1 MPSYT
6 FTLNVET
13 KIAEA
18 RLRAFRATAEKEL
31 SSIQQATSNAST
43 GGGGGRRGGISGGGG
58 GSSGGYGS
66 GSVVVGQGSGLK
78 EIERF
83 RAAQAAAEVEAA
95 AAAAKQEAELRKF
108 TLMRLEAEEMYQA
121 EVRKG
126 GLAQTNALK
135 MYEAEIRKIGLL
147 QLEAEQMHQAEVR
160 QTGLM
165 RLNAEQMYEAEIR
178 KSGLMR
184 LEAEQMYQAEVRQTG
199 LMQLEAQ
206 KMNQQFNA
214 GQLDGQG
221 LPTQKASKWS
231 NLDHVLKTGFLAYG
245 TYLAA
250 SQAITGLYDFG
261 KVGAQ
266 QERTAQTFEQLAERI
281 GVSADGMRAAV
292 QKASHGTIDEMTGMG
307 LSAQVLAQNFAGS
320 LDDIEGDT
328 EILIRAA
335 RRFSQVYTDENGQ
348 NLSTQAIYARLIKF
362 SREGNKELVD
372 QFGLSNELIANLLN
386 IPNQGLR
393 GAEGAENR
401 WKGMIMAL
409 ELELKKLGE
418 ATGTPAD
425 RIEAAEAR
433 WTKAVDNMRTA
444 AIEPVTVTVE
454 FAGNFLEQNIKS
466 FDFYRDRL
474 PGNDISNKFSSLP
487 PTMGQGQPSF
497 WNKIFGGGAAGQEKG
512 AYPNIAAGQKIEDT
526 FKRMSLSFQALPLL
540 EYTEEMENLDAAVQ
554 NFLKTWELIGQLS
567 DKGRLDPTEVAAA
580 RQKWETQAASFM
592 VADNVTDPFLAGLAA
607 WSAQLEKTLHP
618 TGSAVEREDFG
629 YLNPEY
635 ARQQAARRDIQVRVA
650 QIQHA
655 QDVVA
660 GTASVG
666 SLSEAERDYRMAVG
680 GAAERL
686 AILQAAVDNA
696 KYGTDEYWKAL
707 LSLAGEMDAIRGEI
721 RSKVGDIKQ
730 WQLDMRLVGATPFSK
745 LSIMQQYGGEGIKP
759 GSPEERA
766 YQLEIANL
774 QQSVIEE
781 NKRLGEEAQRE
792 WKQTAKDV
800 EQMFESAADKLMG
813 IPGVTSLTPVTEQ
826 EMLDTR
832 YGVYSNKADEWMRRV
847 RDEVMDFTR
856 DTRTDENG
864 VTTETLRPR
873 VTRDYSDVSREQVE
887 KLTGMAAGT
896 PHDVMIPRLERMWES
911 GSLFADKNNLGLM
924 NMDSIR
930 ASFEEMKQG
939 ATGRQNQRQY
949 IMEQLGV
956 SMSDASL
963 ITGTQAPIVQ
973 MMTGGQSEE
982 EITAQLGPVANTLRS
997 AAMAS
1002 LTSGTGFM
1010 AEISAGWKKDIDENI
1025 TKLDPLGDMI
1035 GKRLRDRINT
1045 TIGGLGLI
1053 DGIVAR
1059 VIAELADGGV

>member
-31 SSIQQATSNAST
+31 SSIQAATSNVQS
-43 GGGGGRRGGISGGGG
+43 GGGRGNRQ
-58 GSSGGYGS
+58 
-66 GSVVVGQGSGLK
+66 VGLLNT
-78 EIERF
+78 
-83 RAAQAAAEVEAA
+83 AAQVRRDSQEAA
-95 AAAAKQEAELRKF
+95 MAAIDVIEKVKARSLPAGSIFGLDEKGLRQ
-108 TLMRLEAEEMYQA
+108 Y
-121 EVRKG
+121 
-126 GLAQTNALK
+126 
-135 MYEAEIRKIGLL
+135 
-147 QLEAEQMHQAEVR
+147 
-160 QTGLM
+160 
-165 RLNAEQMYEAEIR
+165 
-178 KSGLMR
+178 
-184 LEAEQMYQAEVRQTG
+184 G
-199 LMQLEAQ
+199 LMQARALEMNKNLDKGQVNQ
-206 KMNQQFNA
+206 KKSNQ
-214 GQLDGQG
+214 
-221 LPTQKASKWS
+221 WS

-250 SQAITGLYDFG
+250 SKAIAGIYDFG

-266 QERTAQTFEQLAERI
+266 QERTAQTFEQLAQRI

-292 QKASHGTIDEMTGMG
+292 QRASHGTIDEMTGMG

-386 IPNQGLR
+386 IPNIGLR

-418 ATGTPAD
+418 ATDTPAD
-425 RIEAAEAR
+425 KIEAAEAR
-433 WTKAVDNMRTA
+433 WTTAVNKIRESTIGLSTGMVETA
-444 AIEPVTVTVE
+444 ATAMEGVAVFKGKQENRNRAEVIKREQVNSSDPVIQAHVEQLRWLKEELVRTNNFMEYNRGLVTTLAIYDQYIE
-454 FAGNFLEQNIKS
+454 QI
-466 FDFYRDRL
+466 R
-474 PGNDISNKFSSLP
+474 
-487 PTMGQGQPSF
+487 
-497 WNKIFGGGAAGQEKG
+497 
-512 AYPNIAAGQKIEDT
+512 
-526 FKRMSLSFQALPLL
+526 
-540 EYTEEMENLDAAVQ
+540 
-554 NFLKTWELIGQLS
+554 
-567 DKGRLDPTEVAAA
+567 
-580 RQKWETQAASFM
+580 QAAEELKKLGEISQRV
-592 VADNVTDPFLAGLAA
+592 VA
-607 WSAQLEKTLHP
+607 
-618 TGSAVEREDFG
+618 EDFG
-629 YLNPEY
+629 TGSVSPEG
-635 ARQQAARRDIQVRVA
+635 AAKFRFDRLS
-650 QIQHA
+650 
-655 QDVVA
+655 A
-660 GTASVG
+660 GKIAPADMTE
-666 SLSEAERDYRMAVG
+666 SESKYRMAVG
-680 GAAERL
+680 GAAEKMK
-686 AILQAAVDNA
+686 ILQAAVDAATEN
-696 KYGTDEYWKAL
+696 TDEYWAAMAAL
-707 LSLAGEMDAIRGEI
+707 SGATLSLAGEIDGVKGRFLGLQ
-721 RSKVGDIKQ
+721 SDIEQ
-730 WQLDMRLVGATPFSK
+730 YQLDLRLGAAGNDAEKRAILQGLNLSDSTP
-745 LSIMQQYGGEGIKP
+745 EG
-759 GSPEERA
+759 RRNA
-766 YQLEIANL
+766 LEI
-774 QQSVIEE
+774 QSLDRSIAQE
-781 NKRLGEEAQRE
+781 NRRLGEEAQRE

-800 EQMFESAADKLMG
+800 EQMFESAADKIMG

-832 YGVYSNKADEWMRRV
+832 YGAYTDKADEWMRRV

-939 ATGRQNQRQY
+939 TVGRQNQRQY

-1035 GKRLRDRINT
+1035 GRRLRDRINT